1 MPLKLAAELGVILF
15 MNYSRDVAE
24 RLLITYLMSPMIAG
38 LFVVRSPLIA
48 ATFLVVF
55 FLVTMKFKQKFLI
68 VLKIGTFP
76 IFFFSMMF
84 IATFFGW
91 FTDYAIEN
99 KLHNGAGVMVFILPF
114 ILIMTIYTRASDS
127 YKKAIEILSET

>member
-1 MPLKLAAELGVILF
+1 

-24 RLLITYLMSPMIAG
+24 RLLIIYLMSPMIAG

-55 FLVTMKFKQKFLI
+55 FLVTMKLKQKLLI

-76 IFFFSMMF
+76 IFFFSVMF
-84 IATFFGW
+84 IAIFFGW
-91 FTDYAIEN
+91 FTGYAIEN

-127 YKKAIEILSET
+127 YKKAIEILSGT